1 MDTKQLWKNCL
12 AEIETD
18 ISKANFSTWFKNTSI
33 VREDTGTIFIGVP
46 NEFVRDWLM
55 NKYHKLIT
63 KTIADEYENMRA
75 VEYLITK
82 VENTKEEIL
91 TPKETFEKKLPLK
104 DLYINPEDNLNP
116 RYHFNSFIVGAFNEL
131 AYAAAQAIID
141 SPGTKYNPFFI
152 YGATGLGKTHL
163 IQAVGNSIKDKYPNK
178 KVHYMTLEKFATD
191 FINSLQSNKANS
203 FKEKYRKYDL
213 LIIDDIQFIGKMEKI
228 QEELFHTFNTF
239 YESNKQIIFSSDK
252 HPNYIPELADR
263 LKSRFAAGMIVDIS
277 EPEYESRLAILK
289 VKLRELNI
297 DLEEGLIEYVASAV
311 QGNIRELEGSLN
323 LIVCQYRLKNKPLTL
338 AEVKNLLKNNMKP
351 KKNMAIADVVK
362 IVSEY
367 YKLEKDSVYEK
378 TRKKEIVKARQIVMY
393 LLREDFSVSYPLIG
407 QKLGGKDHTTVIHSC
422 LKIKTDLKN
431 DPQLLQELEQIRI
444 MFKYT
449 SYELHNLF
457 KRGE

>member
-12 AEIETD
+12 MEIESGL
-18 ISKANFSTWFKNTSI
+18 SKANFSTWFKNTSI
-33 VREDTGTIFIGVP
+33 IKEDVGVVYVGVP
-46 NEFVRDWLM
+46 NEFVRDWLI

-63 KTIADEYENMRA
+63 KTIADIYENMRA
-75 VEYLITK
+75 VEYVIIKTETIKQK
-82 VENTKEEIL
+82 VSTVGETMEKE
-91 TPKETFEKKLPLK
+91 LPLK

-116 RYHFNSFIVGAFNEL
+116 RYRFDSFIVGTFNEL
-131 AYAAAQAIID
+131 AYAASQAIIE

-152 YGATGLGKTHL
+152 YGGTGLGKTHL
-163 IQAVGNSIKDKYPNK
+163 IQAVGNSIKDKYSNK

-191 FINSLQSNKANS
+191 FINSLQNNKANS

-213 LIIDDIQFIGKMEKI
+213 LVIDDIQFIGKMEKI

-289 VKLRELNI
+289 IKLRELNV
-297 DLEEGLIEYVASAV
+297 DLAEELIEYVAGAV

-323 LIVCQYRLKNKPLTL
+323 LIICQYRLKNKPLSL
-338 AEVKNLLKNNMKP
+338 VEVKNLLKNNMRP
-351 KKNMAIADVVK
+351 KKNMAIKDVVK
-362 IVSEY
+362 IVAEY
-367 YKLEKDSVYEK
+367 YKLEELSIYEK

-393 LLREDFSVSYPLIG
+393 LLREDFNVSYPLIG

-422 LKIKTDLKN
+422 LKIKTDLKK
-431 DPQLLQELEQIRI
+431 DQQLLQELEQIRI
-444 MFKYT
+444 MFK
-449 SYELHNLF
+449 
-457 KRGE
+457 

>member
-1 MDTKQLWKNCL
+1 MNTKQLWKNCL
-12 AEIETD
+12 AEIESG

-33 VREDTGTIFIGVP
+33 VKEDTGVVYIGVP
-46 NEFVRDWLM
+46 NEFVRDWLI
-55 NKYHKLIT
+55 NKYHRLIT
-63 KTIADEYENMRA
+63 KTIADAYENMRA
-75 VEYLITK
+75 VEYTIIKTETIK
-82 VENTKEEIL
+82 QEAPAVNETAEKE
-91 TPKETFEKKLPLK
+91 LPLR

-116 RYHFNSFIVGAFNEL
+116 RYRFNSFIVGTFNEL
-131 AYAAAQAIID
+131 AYAAAQAIIE
-141 SPGTKYNPFFI
+141 SPGTKYNPFFV
-152 YGATGLGKTHL
+152 YGGTGLGKTHL
-163 IQAVGNSIKDKYPNK
+163 IQAIGNSIKDKYPNK
-178 KVHYMTLEKFATD
+178 KVHYLTLEKFATD

-239 YESNKQIIFSSDK
+239 HENNKQIVFSSDK

-297 DLEEGLIEYVASAV
+297 ELGEDLIEYVAGAV
-311 QGNIRELEGSLN
+311 QGNVRELEGSLN
-323 LIVCQYRLKNKPLTL
+323 LIVCQYRLKNKPLSL
-338 AEVKNLLKNNMKP
+338 AEVKNLLKNNMRP
-351 KKNMAIADVVK
+351 KKNMAIKDVVK

-367 YKLEKDSVYEK
+367 YKLEEASVYEK
-378 TRKKEIVKARQIVMY
+378 TRKKEIVKARQVVMY
-393 LLREDFSVSYPLIG
+393 LLREDFNVSYPLIG

-444 MFKYT
+444 MFK
-449 SYELHNLF
+449 
-457 KRGE
+457 

>member
-1 MDTKQLWKNCL
+1 MNTKQLWKNCL
-12 AEIETD
+12 LEIESG

-33 VREDTGTIFIGVP
+33 TKEEAGIVYIGVP
-46 NEFVRDWLM
+46 NEFVRDWLI
-55 NKYHKLIT
+55 NKYHRLIT
-63 KTIADEYENMRA
+63 KTIADSYENMRA
-75 VEYLITK
+75 VEYIIVKTEVIK
-82 VENTKEEIL
+82 QEISTINETAEKE
-91 TPKETFEKKLPLK
+91 LPLR

-116 RYHFNSFIVGAFNEL
+116 RYHFDSFIVGAFNEL
-131 AYAAAQAIID
+131 AYAAAQAIIE
-141 SPGTKYNPFFI
+141 SPGTKYNPFFV
-152 YGATGLGKTHL
+152 YGGTGLGKTHL
-163 IQAVGNSIKDKYPNK
+163 IQAVGNLVKEKYPNK

-191 FINSLQSNKANS
+191 FVSSLQSNKANS

-289 VKLRELNI
+289 VKLRELNLI
-297 DLEEGLIEYVASAV
+297 LEEELVEYVAGAV

-323 LIVCQYRLKNKPLTL
+323 LIVCQYRLKNKPLSL
-338 AEVKNLLKNNMKP
+338 VEVKNLLKNNMKP
-351 KKNMAIADVVK
+351 KKNMAIKDVVK

-367 YKLEKDSVYEK
+367 YKLEESSVYEK
-378 TRKKEIVKARQIVMY
+378 TRKKEIVKARQVVMY
-393 LLREDFSVSYPLIG
+393 LLREDFNVSYPLIG

-444 MFKYT
+444 MFK
-449 SYELHNLF
+449 
-457 KRGE
+457 

>member
-1 MDTKQLWKNCL
+1 MNTIQLWKNCL
-12 AEIETD
+12 AEIEAGV
-18 ISKANFSTWFKNTSI
+18 SKANFSTWFKNTSI
-33 VREDTGTIFIGVP
+33 IKEDTGIIYIGVP
-46 NEFVRDWLM
+46 NEFVRDWLI

-63 KTIADEYENMRA
+63 KTIADAYENMRA
-75 VEYLITK
+75 VEYTITK
-82 VENTKEEIL
+82 VEAAKQEPTTTREHESYVNKE
-91 TPKETFEKKLPLK
+91 LPLK

-116 RYHFNSFIVGAFNEL
+116 RYHFNSFIVGSFNEL
-131 AYAAAQAIID
+131 AYAASLAIID

-152 YGATGLGKTHL
+152 YGGTGLGKTHL
-163 IQAVGNSIKDKYPNK
+163 IQAVGNTIKDRYPNK

-239 YESNKQIIFSSDK
+239 HENSKQIIFSSDK

-277 EPEYESRLAILK
+277 QPEYEARLAILK
-289 VKLRELNI
+289 VKLQELDI
-297 DLEEGLIEYVASAV
+297 DLDQEIMEYIAASV
-311 QGNIRELEGSLN
+311 DGNIRELEGSLN
-323 LIVCQYRLKNKPLTL
+323 IIVCQYRLKNKPLNL

-351 KKNMAIADVVK
+351 KKNMAIKDVVK
-362 IVSEY
+362 IVSEH
-367 YKLEKDSVYEK
+367 YKLEETSIYEK

-393 LLREDFSVSYPLIG
+393 LLREDFNVSYPLIG

-422 LKIKTDLKN
+422 LKIKNDMKT

-444 MFKYT
+444 MFK
-449 SYELHNLF
+449 
-457 KRGE
+457 

>member
-1 MDTKQLWKNCL
+1 MNTKQLWKNCL
-12 AEIETD
+12 VEIETG

-33 VREDTGTIFIGVP
+33 IKEDAGIVYVGVP
-46 NEFVRDWLM
+46 NEFVRDWLI

-63 KTIADEYENMRA
+63 KTLTNEYENMRA
-75 VEYLITK
+75 VEYVITK
-82 VENTKEEIL
+82 IENANQQEIVVITETANKE
-91 TPKETFEKKLPLK
+91 LPLK

-116 RYHFNSFIVGAFNEL
+116 RYHFNSFIVGTFNEL
-131 AYAAAQAIID
+131 AYAAAQAIIE

-152 YGATGLGKTHL
+152 YGGTGLGKTHL
-163 IQAVGNSIKDKYPNK
+163 IQAVGNSIKEKYPGK

-191 FINSLQSNKANS
+191 FINSLQNNKANS

-239 YESNKQIIFSSDK
+239 HENNKQIIFSSDK

-289 VKLRELNI
+289 VKLRELNV
-297 DLEEGLIEYVASAV
+297 DLAEDLTEYVAGAV

-323 LIVCQYRLKNKPLTL
+323 LIVCQYRLKNKPLVL
-338 AEVKNLLKNNMKP
+338 SEVKNLLKNNMRP
-351 KKNMAIADVVK
+351 KKNMAIKDVVK

-367 YKLEKDSVYEK
+367 YKLEEMSVYEK
-378 TRKKEIVKARQIVMY
+378 TRKKEIVKARQVVMY
-393 LLREDFSVSYPLIG
+393 LLREDFNISYPLIG
-407 QKLGGKDHTTVIHSC
+407 QKLGGKDHTTVMHSC

-444 MFKYT
+444 MFK
-449 SYELHNLF
+449 
-457 KRGE
+457 

>member
-1 MDTKQLWKNCL
+1 MNTKQLWKTCL
-12 AEIETD
+12 LEIEAG

-33 VREDTGTIFIGVP
+33 VKEDTGIVYIGVP
-46 NEFVRDWLM
+46 NEFVRDWLI

-63 KTIADEYENMRA
+63 KTIADAYENMRA
-75 VEYLITK
+75 VEYMITK
-82 VENTKEEIL
+82 IEPSKEE
-91 TPKETFEKKLPLK
+91 TPPVSNVETVEKELPLK
-104 DLYINPEDNLNP
+104 DLYINQEDNLNP
-116 RYHFNSFIVGAFNEL
+116 RYRFNSFIVGTFNEL
-131 AYAAAQAIID
+131 AYAASQAIIE

-152 YGATGLGKTHL
+152 YGGTGLGKTHL
-163 IQAVGNSIKDKYPNK
+163 IQAVGNSIKEKYPNK

-191 FINSLQSNKANS
+191 FINSLQNNKANS

-239 YESNKQIIFSSDK
+239 YENNKQIIFSSDK

-289 VKLRELNI
+289 VKLRELNV
-297 DLEEGLIEYVASAV
+297 DLADELVEYVAGAV

-323 LIVCQYRLKNKPLTL
+323 LIVCQYRLRNKPLTIVD
-338 AEVKNLLKNNMKP
+338 VKNLLKNNMRP
-351 KKNMAIADVVK
+351 KKNIAIKDVVR
-362 IVSEY
+362 IVAEY
-367 YKLEKDSVYEK
+367 YKLEELSVYEK

-393 LLREDFSVSYPLIG
+393 LLREDFNVSYPLIG

-422 LKIKTDLKN
+422 LKIKTDIKE
-431 DPQLLQELEQIRI
+431 DPQLQQELEQIRI
-444 MFKYT
+444 MFK
-449 SYELHNLF
+449 
-457 KRGE
+457 

>member
-1 MDTKQLWKNCL
+1 MNTKQLWKNCL
-12 AEIETD
+12 LEIESG

-33 VREDTGTIFIGVP
+33 IKEDMGIVYIGVP
-46 NEFVRDWLM
+46 NEFVRDWLI

-63 KTIADEYENMRA
+63 RTIADAYENMRA
-75 VEYLITK
+75 VEYTIAKMESTRQE
-82 VENTKEEIL
+82 VETTSETVEKE
-91 TPKETFEKKLPLK
+91 LPLK

-116 RYHFNSFIVGAFNEL
+116 RYHFNSFIVGTFNEL
-131 AYAAAQAIID
+131 AYAAAQAIIE

-152 YGATGLGKTHL
+152 YGGTGLGKTHL
-163 IQAVGNSIKDKYPNK
+163 IQAVGNSIKEKYPNK

-191 FINSLQSNKANS
+191 FVNSLQNNKANS

-239 YESNKQIIFSSDK
+239 HENNKQIIFSSDK

-289 VKLRELNI
+289 VKLREFNVNLG
-297 DLEEGLIEYVASAV
+297 DDLIEYVASAV

-323 LIVCQYRLKNKPLTL
+323 LIICQYRLKNKPLTL
-338 AEVKNLLKNNMKP
+338 QEVKNLLKNNMKP
-351 KKNMAIADVVK
+351 KKNMAIKDVVK

-367 YKLEKDSVYEK
+367 YKLEEASVYEK
-378 TRKKEIVKARQIVMY
+378 TRKKEIVKARQVVMY

-407 QKLGGKDHTTVIHSC
+407 QKLGGKDHTTVMHSC

-444 MFKYT
+444 MFK
-449 SYELHNLF
+449 
-457 KRGE
+457 

>member
-1 MDTKQLWKNCL
+1 MNTKQLWKNCL
-12 AEIETD
+12 VEIEAG

-33 VREDTGTIFIGVP
+33 VKEETGIVYIGVP
-46 NEFVRDWLM
+46 NEFVRDWLI

-63 KTIADEYENMRA
+63 KTIADEFESMRA
-75 VEYLITK
+75 VEYTITK
-82 VENTKEEIL
+82 IENIPQESTPVNNTGAVEKE
-91 TPKETFEKKLPLK
+91 LPLK
-104 DLYINPEDNLNP
+104 DLYINPDDNLNP
-116 RYHFNSFIVGAFNEL
+116 RYHFNSFIVGTFNEL
-131 AYAAAQAIID
+131 AYAAAQAIIE

-152 YGATGLGKTHL
+152 YGGTGLGKTHL

-191 FINSLQSNKANS
+191 FVNSLQGNKANS

-239 YESNKQIIFSSDK
+239 YENNKQIIFSSDK

-297 DLEEGLIEYVASAV
+297 ELEEELVEYVASAV

-351 KKNMAIADVVK
+351 KKNMAIKDVVK

-367 YKLEKDSVYEK
+367 YKLDETSVYEK
-378 TRKKEIVKARQIVMY
+378 TRKKEIVKARQVVMY
-393 LLREDFSVSYPLIG
+393 LLREDFNVSYPLIG

-422 LKIKTDLKN
+422 LKIKMDLKN
-431 DPQLLQELEQIRI
+431 DPQLIQELEQIRI
-444 MFKYT
+444 MFK
-449 SYELHNLF
+449 
-457 KRGE
+457 